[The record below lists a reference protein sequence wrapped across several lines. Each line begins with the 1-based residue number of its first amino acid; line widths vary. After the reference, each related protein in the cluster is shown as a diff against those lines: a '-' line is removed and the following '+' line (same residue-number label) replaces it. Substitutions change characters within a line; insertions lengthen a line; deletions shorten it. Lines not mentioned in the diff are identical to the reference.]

1 MTRRGTLA
9 YYLAA
14 WVIGSFIIALTFLF
28 AAGPIAASA
37 LLIDYFFTLIAG
49 LIGLLIFAFLLRL
62 AAGLLKTHNLWIWT
76 LLGAGIFVALIFLA
90 ALVSQKQPSA
100 WQSGTLGTISTMIF
114 RGAEAV
120 RRSGLWQAPI
130 DGAATAAI
138 LCLVDRAFAKVHDT
152 PETAAETKR
161 SPA

>member
-14 WVIGSFIIALTFLF
+14 WVIGSFIIALMFLF

-49 LIGLLIFAFLLRL
+49 LIGLLVFAFLLRL

-76 LLGAGIFVALIFLA
+76 LLGAAIFVALIFLG

-114 RGAEAV
+114 QGAEAV

-152 PETAAETKR
+152 PEAAPNTKQ

>member
-14 WVIGSFIIALTFLF
+14 WVIGSFIIALMFVF

-49 LIGLLIFAFLLRL
+49 LIGLLVFASLLRL
-62 AAGLLKTHNLWIWT
+62 AAGLLKTHNLWIWA
-76 LLGAGIFVALIFLA
+76 LLGAAIFVVLIFLG
-90 ALVSQKQPSA
+90 ALVSEKQLSA
-100 WQSGTLGTISTMIF
+100 WQSGTLGTVFTMIF
-114 RGAEAV
+114 QGAEAV

-138 LCLVDRAFAKVHDT
+138 LCLVDRAFAKIYENPDVAT
-152 PETAAETKR
+152 ETKQ